1 MDDGGDGEV
10 GATKGGNVNTFA
22 SQLMI
27 NKNSRI
33 KKNNVISRT
42 NQTNL
47 QMLSG
52 SRKARIITFQSCPI
66 FFLKIFLELNCYCI
80 SAYL

>member
-1 MDDGGDGEV
+1 MDDDGGDDGGDGEV

-33 KKNNVISRT
+33 KKI
-42 NQTNL
+42 
-47 QMLSG
+47 MLFHAQI
-52 SRKARIITFQSCPI
+52 KQIC
-66 FFLKIFLELNCYCI
+66 KC
-80 SAYL
+80 